1 MSQKKVLNVLIAR
14 VVDSS
19 KVNEVT
25 GYAVLTVGMIGAD
38 AGKFKVRLVSAEKAA
53 SVFVPGAVENAVF
66 DRAKNRMTGT
76 NGSLERY
83 GMHGAK
89 GVANK
94 LVVVARIADGFIM
107 TDSMGTKVVR
117 MPDKDAVAAADL
129 IGIANGKIVTKN
141 GTRFIS
147 AISGEYETYP
157 EIYANPPKAVKKADG
172 KAVEAE
178 EEKKTDHSKA
188 FYELVATTFGVE
200 RARLVK
206 YLVEE
211 KQTSNITGFARV
223 IQLTKGTLGI
233 AATALH
239 QITVDTINGVED
251 EKLVKKAGTLVEKDA
266 IKAMVAYAAKTKKTF
281 FDIWDANDEIYPD
294 PDGKYDIT
302 AETVRHKIE
311 DSQK

>member
-1 MSQKKVLNVLIAR
+1 MSQKKVLNVLIAK
-14 VVDSS
+14 VVDPS
-19 KVNEVT
+19 KVTEVT
-25 GYAVLTVGMIGAD
+25 GYAVLTVGMVGAD
-38 AGKFKVRLVSAEKAA
+38 AGKFKVRLVSADKAA
-53 SVFVPGAVENAVF
+53 QVFVPGAVENAVY
-66 DRAKNRMTGT
+66 DKAKKRLTGT
-76 NGSLERY
+76 NGALDRY
-83 GMHGAK
+83 SSYGAK

-129 IGIANGKIVTKN
+129 IGIANGKVVTK
-141 GTRFIS
+141 GDRRFIS

-157 EIYANPPKAVKKADG
+157 EIYAVAPKAVEKAGG
-172 KAVEAE
+172 KQVAKAKE
-178 EEKKTDHSKA
+178 TDHSKA
-188 FYELVATTFGVE
+188 FYELVATTFGAE
-200 RARLVK
+200 RAHLVK

-211 KQTSNITGFARV
+211 KQTSTITGFANV

-239 QITVDTINGVED
+239 QISVDAIAGIED
-251 EKLVKKAGTLVEKDA
+251 EKLMKKALTLVEKDA
-266 IKAMVAYAAKTKKTF
+266 IKAMVAYAAKTKATF

-294 PDGKYDIT
+294 PNGKYDIT